1 MSLFNT
7 QPTPSSRNSRH
18 TLHPRLTSYRIT
30 KTRKTFIRFNRR
42 DWDLTNDQYAWARSL
57 AGSLSGW
64 LNRTSYQR
72 ARELADRAHVEE
84 VEALLR
90 KKDEKKKEGEVKE
103 EEEEEQW
110 AAGAGLYAG
119 MFEYDD
125 DEEAGLCAEAH
136 EYDEDEETNSP
147 FGSTP
152 DSGEFDEED
161 SPFGSTA
168 DPEKF
173 EEKDSEAF
181 DEEASDSDSFY
192 LEEEDLSFEA
202 KAAAWADKANQM
214 HLGGMGSKIMTG
226 WDPVRKTYIRNYGM
240 EKCIARFKEVRGA
253 VFDYHSSDEEESE
266 ESENDEGKD
275 KDGEGED
282 IAPSSEVPTQPASAS
297 DTMDA
302 TQPHTSDTMDAT
314 QLHAS
319 DTMDATQ
326 PLTTEAPPT
335 PSPTPPPAPAP
346 VVDWRVKARL
356 GVEKKKLSIMTEW
369 SVLTWKQK
377 SNINERYIVLE
388 DDGVNIEPLRERKA
402 TSDEVTAMILARAAA
417 YEHARTATDLPR
429 FTPANG
435 PEGRLQLGLQAADLR
450 IVQASV
456 GANPES
462 PVDEDEDTTQPFS
475 LTEPY
480 RPQPSHVR
488 KRKREH
494 EDDTSNKKKKVEK
507 KVSEDVLAAQTL
519 EEMKQKRLRGVFRP
533 ARSAP
538 GETDSISRV
547 VFVLLGFGGHG
558 VSLSKRGFDHVM
570 NELRFLAN
578 ADGAG
583 GEVTLN
589 DPDFDPESSGDLSG
603 TGDGNDAMAGVT
615 VTKQKLVYTVVQ
627 GETQVLAGLFEM
639 LGEETLLHRT
649 GWEWDGLRLQAAGG
663 FIWTL
668 SAETQ
673 GVMRDIEEML
683 RDGAVKVLVGV
694 VPA

>member
-1 MSLFNT
+1 MSSRNT
-7 QPTPSSRNSRH
+7 QPPSSRNTPRH
-18 TLHPRLTSYRIT
+18 TLRPRAPSYRIT
-30 KTRKTFIRFNRR
+30 KTLKTFIRFNRR
-42 DWDLTNDQYAWARSL
+42 DWDLTHDQHAWARSL

-64 LNRTSYQR
+64 LNRTRYHRVR
-72 ARELADRAHVEE
+72 ALADRAHAEE
-84 VEALLR
+84 VGALLETR
-90 KKDEKKKEGEVKE
+90 KEKEEEGED

-125 DEEAGLCAEAH
+125 DE
-136 EYDEDEETNSP
+136 DEDEVNFCFGEYEDEEEINSP
-147 FGSTP
+147 YGSNP
-152 DSGEFDEED
+152 DSEELDGED
-161 SPFGSTA
+161 SG
-168 DPEKF
+168 
-173 EEKDSEAF
+173 AF
-181 DEEASDSDSFY
+181 DEEASNSDSDSFY
-192 LEEEDLSFEA
+192 FEEEDLSLEA

-226 WDPVRKTYIRNYGM
+226 WDPVRKTYIRNHGM

-253 VFDYHSSDEEESE
+253 VFDYQSSDEEESE
-266 ESENDEGKD
+266 ESENDEVKD

-282 IAPSSEVPTQPASAS
+282 REPSSEVPTQPASAS

-302 TQPHTSDTMDAT
+302 TQP
-314 QLHAS
+314 
-319 DTMDATQ
+319 Q

-417 YEHARTATDLPR
+417 YEHARTATDLPS
-429 FTPANG
+429 FTPING
-435 PEGRLQLGLQAADLR
+435 
-450 IVQASV
+450 VQTGPRSVNASV
-456 GANPES
+456 GSAPES
-462 PVDEDEDTTQPFS
+462 PVNEDADTTQPFS

-480 RPQPSHVR
+480 RPQPSHAR
-488 KRKREH
+488 KRKRGH
-494 EDDTSNKKKKVEK
+494 EEDTSNKKKKVEK
-507 KVSEDVLAAQTL
+507 KISDKVLTAQTL

-533 ARSAP
+533 ARSVPRKAA
-538 GETDSISRV
+538 SISRV
-547 VFVLLGFGGHG
+547 VFVLLGLGGHE
-558 VSLSKRGFDHVM
+558 VSISKRGFAHVM

-578 ADGAG
+578 ADGVG

-603 TGDGNDAMAGVT
+603 TEEGNAAMAGVT
-615 VTKQKLVYTVVQ
+615 VTKQRLAYTVVQ
-627 GETQVLAGLFEM
+627 GETQVLAGLFQM
-639 LGEETLLHRT
+639 LGEEKLLHRT
-649 GWEWDGLRLQAAGG
+649 AWEWDGLRLQPADGYV
-663 FIWTL
+663 WSL

-673 GVMRDIEEML
+673 GALREIEEML
-683 RDGAVKVLVGV
+683 RDGAGKVLVGV
-694 VPA
+694 MPA

>member
-1 MSLFNT
+1 V
-7 QPTPSSRNSRH
+7 
-18 TLHPRLTSYRIT
+18 
-30 KTRKTFIRFNRR
+30 
-42 DWDLTNDQYAWARSL
+42 
-57 AGSLSGW
+57 
-64 LNRTSYQR
+64 R
-72 ARELADRAHVEE
+72 ALADRAHAEE
-84 VEALLR
+84 VGALLETR
-90 KKDEKKKEGEVKE
+90 KEKEEEGED

-125 DEEAGLCAEAH
+125 DEEVGLYAEAH

-147 FGSTP
+147 FGSNP
-152 DSGEFDEED
+152 DSEEFDDED
-161 SPFGSTA
+161 SGAFNG
-168 DPEKF
+168 
-173 EEKDSEAF
+173 EASN
-181 DEEASDSDSFY
+181 SDSDSFY
-192 LEEEDLSFEA
+192 FEEEDLSFEA

-226 WDPVRKTYIRNYGM
+226 WDPVRKTYIRNHGM

-266 ESENDEGKD
+266 NDENGDEKVD
-275 KDGEGED
+275 KNGERED
-282 IAPSSEVPTQPASAS
+282 KAPSSEVPTQPASAS

-314 QLHAS
+314 QP
-319 DTMDATQ
+319 Q
-326 PLTTEAPPT
+326 PLTTEAPPS
-335 PSPTPPPAPAP
+335 PSPAPPPAPAP

-417 YEHARTATDLPR
+417 YEHARTATDLPS
-429 FTPANG
+429 FTPING
-435 PEGRLQLGLQAADLR
+435 
-450 IVQASV
+450 VQTGPRSVNASV
-456 GANPES
+456 GSAPES
-462 PVDEDEDTTQPFS
+462 PVDEDADTTQPFS

-480 RPQPSHVR
+480 RPQPSHAR
-488 KRKREH
+488 KRKRGH
-494 EDDTSNKKKKVEK
+494 EEDTSNKKKKVEK
-507 KVSEDVLAAQTL
+507 KISDKVLTAQTL

-533 ARSAP
+533 ARSVPRKAA
-538 GETDSISRV
+538 SISRV
-547 VFVLLGFGGHG
+547 VFVLLGLGGHE
-558 VSLSKRGFDHVM
+558 VSISKRGFAHVM

-578 ADGAG
+578 ADGVG

-603 TGDGNDAMAGVT
+603 TEEGNAAMAGVT
-615 VTKQKLVYTVVQ
+615 VTKQRLAYTVVQ
-627 GETQVLAGLFEM
+627 GETQVLAGLFQM
-639 LGEETLLHRT
+639 LGEEKLLHRT
-649 GWEWDGLRLQAAGG
+649 AWEWDGLRLQPADGYV
-663 FIWTL
+663 WSL

-673 GVMRDIEEML
+673 GALREIEEML
-683 RDGAVKVLVGV
+683 RDGAGKVLVGV
-694 VPA
+694 MPA